1 MEEETDMKLV
11 IAEKPSVAQNLAA
24 VLGAKERKKG
34 YFEGNG
40 YLVSWC
46 LGHLIGLASADA
58 YDPKY
63 SKWCYEDLP
72 IFPKEWKYQV
82 APDKKEQYE
91 TLVELMNRA
100 DVERLICATDAGRE
114 GELIFRL
121 VYNHAKC
128 TKPIERLWIS
138 SMEDSAIREGFLN
151 LRPGVEYDSLYEAA
165 LCRAKADWLVGIS
178 ATRLFSTLY
187 RKTLNIG
194 RVMTPT
200 LALVVDRETAIS
212 EFKKE
217 KFYIVV
223 LDFGSFTAVSK
234 RCENRKAAEHL
245 AASCST
251 QEAVVGKIEKKEKS
265 IQPPKLYDLT
275 SLQRDGNRIFGY
287 TSQQVLDYAQAL
299 YEKKLLTYP
308 RTDSN
313 YLTED
318 MKKGIPTLAQ
328 AVINVFPFTV
338 PETEVDVSRVIDN
351 SKVSDH
357 HALLPTMQIAG
368 TELSALPAGE
378 RNILR
383 LVMIRLLCAIGKK
396 QRYEDTI
403 ITVQCAKTLFTA
415 RGRVVIDEGFRE
427 IEQAFFDTLKKKPED
442 TEKSED
448 TKELPLLKEGQSFSN
463 VKSSVKEGTTSPPRH
478 FTEDLLLS
486 AMEHASAEEF
496 AEIDD
501 VERTGL
507 GTPATRAGILEKL
520 VRGEFLE
527 RKGRQL
533 LPTKKGVNL
542 IVILPESIKSASLT
556 AQWESH
562 LKDVE
567 LGKLEA
573 ESFLAGIERMVSELV
588 DRYSAVKADTSLFF
602 QKEVIGK
609 CPRCGGNVLEGKKN
623 YYCSNQECQF
633 SMWKED
639 SFFTSKHKELTKPM
653 AADLLKNGRIQVK
666 GLFSEKKGIAY
677 DAVIVL
683 ADTGGK
689 YVNYKLEFPSRSA
702 EKRGK

>member
-1 MEEETDMKLV
+1 
-11 IAEKPSVAQNLAA
+11 
-24 VLGAKERKKG
+24 
-34 YFEGNG
+34 
-40 YLVSWC
+40 
-46 LGHLIGLASADA
+46 
-58 YDPKY
+58 
-63 SKWCYEDLP
+63 
-72 IFPKEWKYQV
+72 
-82 APDKKEQYE
+82 
-91 TLVELMNRA
+91 
-100 DVERLICATDAGRE
+100 
-114 GELIFRL
+114 
-121 VYNHAKC
+121 
-128 TKPIERLWIS
+128 
-138 SMEDSAIREGFLN
+138 
-151 LRPGVEYDSLYEAA
+151 
-165 LCRAKADWLVGIS
+165 
-178 ATRLFSTLY
+178 
-187 RKTLNIG
+187 
-194 RVMTPT
+194 
-200 LALVVDRETAIS
+200 
-212 EFKKE
+212 
-217 KFYIVV
+217 
-223 LDFGSFTAVSK
+223 
-234 RCENRKAAEHL
+234 
-245 AASCST
+245 
-251 QEAVVGKIEKKEKS
+251 
-265 IQPPKLYDLT
+265 
-275 SLQRDGNRIFGY
+275 
-287 TSQQVLDYAQAL
+287 
-299 YEKKLLTYP
+299 
-308 RTDSN
+308 
-313 YLTED
+313 
-318 MKKGIPTLAQ
+318 
-328 AVINVFPFTV
+328 
-338 PETEVDVSRVIDN
+338 
-351 SKVSDH
+351 
-357 HALLPTMQIAG
+357 
-368 TELSALPAGE
+368 
-378 RNILR
+378 
-383 LVMIRLLCAIGKK
+383 
-396 QRYEDTI
+396 
-403 ITVQCAKTLFTA
+403 
-415 RGRVVIDEGFRE
+415 
-427 IEQAFFDTLKKKPED
+427 
-442 TEKSED
+442 
-448 TKELPLLKEGQSFSN
+448 
-463 VKSSVKEGTTSPPRH
+463 
-478 FTEDLLLS
+478 
-486 AMEHASAEEF
+486 MEHASAEEF

>member
-1 MEEETDMKLV
+1 MKLV
-11 IAEKPSVAQNLAA
+11 IAEKPSVAQSIAT

-34 YFEGNG
+34 YLEGNG

-46 LGHLIGLASADA
+46 LGHLIGLASADT

-72 IFPKEWKYQV
+72 IFPKEWRYQI

-91 TLVELMNRA
+91 ILVALMSRA
-100 DVERLICATDAGRE
+100 DVDSLVCATDAGRE

-121 VYNHAKC
+121 VYDHADC
-128 TKPIERLWIS
+128 RKPIERLWIS
-138 SMEDSAIREGFLN
+138 SMEDSVIREGFFN
-151 LRPGVEYDSLYEAA
+151 LRPGKEYDSLYEAA

-200 LALVVDRETAIS
+200 LALVVDRENAIS

-217 KFYIVV
+217 KFYTVI
-223 LDFGSFTAVSK
+223 LDFGTYTAISE

-251 QEAVVGKIEKKEKS
+251 QEAVVIRAEKKGKTV
-265 IQPPKLYDLT
+265 QPPKLYDLT

-287 TSQQVLDYAQAL
+287 TAQQVLDYAQAL

-318 MKKGIPTLAQ
+318 MKEGIPTLVQVVREA
-328 AVINVFPFTV
+328 FPFIV
-338 PETEVDVSRVIDN
+338 SDSSIEVSRVVDS

-357 HALLPTMQIAG
+357 HALLPTMQLAG
-368 TELSALPAGE
+368 AELSSLPAGE
-378 RNILR
+378 RNVLY
-383 LVMIRLLCAIGKK
+383 LVMVRLLCAIGEKH
-396 QRYEDTI
+396 RYEDTVVI
-403 ITVQCAKTLFTA
+403 FQCAGTFFTA
-415 RGRVVIDEGFRE
+415 KGRVVTDMGFQTV
-427 IEQAFFDTLKKKPED
+427 EQEFYSALKKKPED
-442 TEKSED
+442 TEKNGN
-448 TKELPLLKEGQSFSN
+448 TKELPPLKEGQKFQK
-463 VKSSVKEGTTSPPRH
+463 VKAAVKEGTTSPPRH
-478 FTEDLLLS
+478 FTEDLLLL

-496 AEIDD
+496 AEIED
-501 VERTGL
+501 VERMGL

-527 RKGRQL
+527 RKGRQI
-533 LPTKKGVNL
+533 LPTKKGFNL
-542 IVILPESIKSASLT
+542 IVVLPDSIKSARLT
-556 AQWESH
+556 AQWEAQ

-567 LGKLEA
+567 HGKLDA
-573 ESFLAGIERMVSELV
+573 DRFLEGIEQMVSELV
-588 DRYSAVKADTSLFF
+588 ERYSAVKADTSLFF
-602 QKEVIGK
+602 TKEVIGK
-609 CPRCGGNVLEGKKN
+609 CPRCGADVLEGKKN
-623 YYCSNQECQF
+623 FYCSNRECQF

-639 SFFTSKHKELTKPM
+639 RFFTSKHKELTKPM
-653 AADLLKNGRIQVK
+653 AVALLKNGRVSVK
-666 GLFSEKKGIAY
+666 GLFSEKKGVTY
-677 DAVIVL
+677 DAVVVL

-689 YVNYKLEFPSRSA
+689 YVNYKLELPPRLPVKG
-702 EKRGK
+702 ENK